1 MIMRAVL
8 AAVAVIAVPIAV
20 QGAQAPPQQPDHRT
34 TKICEVNVVIGSRLG
49 GVRRCRTQAE
59 REQAQQ
65 EARQVVDR
73 IQTFK
78 PTCPT
83 STGRC

>member
-1 MIMRAVL
+1 VIIRALL
-8 AAVAVIAVPIAV
+8 AAVAVVAVPIA
-20 QGAQAPPQQPDHRT
+20 AQDARAPSQRPDPRT
-34 TKICEVNVVIGSRLG
+34 TKICEVNTAIGSRLG
-49 GVRRCRTQAE
+49 GVRRCRTQEE
-59 REQAQQ
+59 REQAQR

-83 STGRC
+83 PMGRC

>member
-1 MIMRAVL
+1 VIIRALL
-8 AAVAVIAVPIAV
+8 AAVAVAAVPIAA
-20 QGAQAPPQQPDHRT
+20 QDAQAPSQQPDPRT
-34 TKICEVNVVIGSRLG
+34 TKICEVNTTIGSRLG
-49 GVRRCRTQAE
+49 GVRRCRTRAE
-59 REQAQQ
+59 REEAKQ

-83 STGRC
+83 PMGRC